1 MSILDNQ
8 TSVVGSI
15 LNFVF
20 FFIFIF
26 FMQKLFLYQ
35 MIAKLEKSAEDLEKM
50 VQIGRSKVV
59 KACVKH
65 GKKKV
70 DSTEYIKNFSEFFI
84 IPPVDVDPYGI
95 LKKLEHAVNTSE
107 DRFVEAAE
115 HLVPDA
121 DSEVKADINMSLKGV
136 IGINQLAK
144 IVRHAVEMAK
154 KMNNFQLAFMIQMQL
169 PFIEKL
175 AKGELEGTK
184 AFLEQYPIGDAI
196 GPYIIASLSE
206 KKGKIADDMFVSETR
221 LHERRI
227 ILVKAIG
234 PGARVGKPGTAIE
247 RLLKDNKVSRVIT
260 VDAAAKL
267 EGEETGSVAE
277 GVGVAMGGGFHEKAK
292 IEELSTTQGI
302 PMDAIAIKMSMDEA
316 IKPMVLK
323 VVKATPKVMVAL
335 ETAIRRSPKNSTII
349 VAGIGNTVGVGNTKG
364 DIKSIEPAIEKKDK
378 EREAKAKKRKWWQKK
393 PVDEDGL
400 EQEIEGVPVARP
412 GVGGTFALTLTYFS
426 MRFSP
431 PQRQLQAT
439 ESMRH
444 VLG

>member
-1 MSILDNQ
+1 MALLDNQ
-8 TSVVGSI
+8 TSVIGSI

-26 FMQKLFLYQ
+26 FIQKLFLYQ

-50 VQIGRSKVV
+50 VRVARSKVV
-59 KACVKH
+59 KACIKQ
-65 GKKKV
+65 GQKKADV
-70 DSTEYIKNFSEFFI
+70 TEYIKNFSDFFI

-95 LKKLEHAVNTSE
+95 LKKLEHVVNTSE

-115 HLVPDA
+115 KLVPNA
-121 DSEVKADINMSLKGV
+121 NSEVKADVNMSLKGV

-154 KMNNFQLAFMIQMQL
+154 KMNNFQLAFLIQMQL

-184 AFLEQYPIGDAI
+184 AFLDEHPIGDAI
-196 GPYIIASLSE
+196 GPYVVASMCE
-206 KKGKIADDMFVSETR
+206 RKGKVLDDMNVCETKLHGRR
-221 LHERRI
+221 L
-227 ILVKAIG
+227 ILVKAVG
-234 PGARVGKPGTAIE
+234 PGARVGKPGSAIE
-247 RLLKDNKVSRVIT
+247 KLLKQNKVSRVIT

-292 IEELSTTQGI
+292 IEELSTKQGI

-323 VVKATPKVMVAL
+323 VVKATPKVMSAL
-335 ETAIRRSPKNSTII
+335 ETAVKRSPKNATLI
-349 VAGIGNTVGVGNTKG
+349 VAGIGNTVGVGNTRH
-364 DIKSIEPAIEKKDK
+364 DIKGIESAIEKKEK
-378 EREAKAKKRKWWQKK
+378 EHEARVKARKWWQKK
-393 PVDEDGL
+393 PEDEEGL
-400 EQEIEGVPVARP
+400 EQDIEGVPVARP
-412 GVGGTFALTLTYFS
+412 GVGGTFALSLTYLS

-431 PQRQLQAT
+431 QRTQLPAA
-439 ESMRH
+439 ESVRH
-444 VLG
+444 LLG